1 MPQPSLVRKIQG
13 LSKLPKRNRAVDFD
27 VLLITHLAGGI
38 ILRHDVDV
46 SIRPEFLGDPVE
58 DLTRAGNLAGMT
70 RCRMMRSATGC
81 ETITCSQMFT
91 IPRRGTRATKRE

>member
-58 DLTRAGNLAGMT
+58 DLTRYLWLVIVN
-70 RCRMMRSATGC
+70 GC
-81 ETITCSQMFT
+81 ETITCFYSLNTEMLE
-91 IPRRGTRATKRE
+91 G